1 MTNTITG
8 TIREIY
14 NTQQVSDN
22 FAKREM
28 VITVADKYPQ
38 HITVQ
43 FTQDRCP
50 MLDKYMVGD
59 NVTVCY
65 NVRGKQYQGKD
76 GSVKYFNS
84 IEGWKIDRTENVP
97 VSDKGLSDD
106 NLF

>member
-8 TIREIY
+8 TIRELY

-50 MLDKYMVGD
+50 MLDKVLD
-59 NVTVCY
+59 E
-65 NVRGKQYQGKD
+65 
-76 GSVKYFNS
+76 F
-84 IEGWKIDRTENVP
+84 
-97 VSDKGLSDD
+97 
-106 NLF
+106 F